1 MHPPSPLDQ
10 SHARTNTVSSRTS
23 IFLFIL
29 HVHSVGYLDLVISE
43 LLLQVAESLP
53 KKPKLAFIK
62 LIINHLFIAA
72 APPKA
77 ELDSKL
83 IGETVTVVA
92 GSDLVLDGA
101 VGGKPEP
108 TVYWSKGDKILEL
121 GEKYS
126 LTYTSTRAMA
136 VIKSCDRYDTGRYI
150 LTVKNAS
157 GIKTAA
163 VSVKVLGEQ
172 QKHIIKMMVI

>member
-1 MHPPSPLDQ
+1 MK
-10 SHARTNTVSSRTS
+10 TKT
-23 IFLFIL
+23 
-29 HVHSVGYLDLVISE
+29 
-43 LLLQVAESLP
+43 
-53 KKPKLAFIK
+53 
-62 LIINHLFIAA
+62 NHLFIAL

-83 IGETVTVVA
+83 VGETVTVTA
-92 GSDLVLDGA
+92 GSDLVLDGT

-108 TVYWSKGDKILEL
+108 AVYWTKGDKMLEL

-136 VIKSCDRYDTGRYI
+136 VIKNCDRYDTGRYI

-157 GIKTAA
+157 GIKTAS
-163 VSVKVLGEQ
+163 VNVKVLGEQ
-172 QKHIIKMMVI
+172 IFNFAFIRLLSRTQ

>member
-1 MHPPSPLDQ
+1 M
-10 SHARTNTVSSRTS
+10 
-23 IFLFIL
+23 
-29 HVHSVGYLDLVISE
+29 
-43 LLLQVAESLP
+43 
-53 KKPKLAFIK
+53 
-62 LIINHLFIAA
+62 
-72 APPKA
+72 
-77 ELDSKL
+77 
-83 IGETVTVVA
+83 TVTA

-136 VIKSCDRYDTGRYI
+136 VIKSCDRSDTGRYC

-157 GIKTAA
+157 GIKTAT
-163 VSVKVLGEQ
+163 VNVKVLGELHEAAVKQ
-172 QKHIIKMMVI
+172 RWKVNSNALLAVGLILMASDLQTLLGLLLIRW

>member
-1 MHPPSPLDQ
+1 LKVKSY
-10 SHARTNTVSSRTS
+10 
-23 IFLFIL
+23 ILF
-29 HVHSVGYLDLVISE
+29 
-43 LLLQVAESLP
+43 P
-53 KKPKLAFIK
+53 
-62 LIINHLFIAA
+62 A

-83 IGETVTVVA
+83 IGETVTVTA

-136 VIKSCDRYDTGRYI
+136 VIKNCDRYDTGRYI

-157 GIKTAA
+157 GIKTAS

-172 QKHIIKMMVI
+172 TGNNFFLKADVLADLLIPK

>member
-1 MHPPSPLDQ
+1 M
-10 SHARTNTVSSRTS
+10 
-23 IFLFIL
+23 
-29 HVHSVGYLDLVISE
+29 
-43 LLLQVAESLP
+43 
-53 KKPKLAFIK
+53 
-62 LIINHLFIAA
+62 
-72 APPKA
+72 
-77 ELDSKL
+77 
-83 IGETVTVVA
+83 GETVTVAA

-108 TVYWSKGDKILEL
+108 TVYWSKGDKMLEL

-126 LTYTSTRAMA
+126 LTYTATRAMA

-172 QKHIIKMMVI
+172 PRQNIKH

>member
-1 MHPPSPLDQ
+1 MQ
-10 SHARTNTVSSRTS
+10 TKR
-23 IFLFIL
+23 
-29 HVHSVGYLDLVISE
+29 
-43 LLLQVAESLP
+43 
-53 KKPKLAFIK
+53 K
-62 LIINHLFIAA
+62 HLFIVA

-83 IGETVTVVA
+83 VGETVTVNA
-92 GSDLVLDGA
+92 GSDLVLDGS

-108 TVYWSKGDKILEL
+108 TVYWSKGDKVLEL

-126 LTYTSTRAMA
+126 LTYTATRAMA

-157 GIKTAA
+157 GIKTAS
-163 VSVKVLGEQ
+163 VNVKVLGEQ
-172 QKHIIKMMVI
+172 ILLLFNIWLNCYIRLDHWNCLI